1 MRYLLFFLATTLFW
15 TCNTT
20 ENPRPQGPL
29 PPGSEEPGDFSYLAL
44 GDSYTIGERV
54 PEGERYP
61 NQLADSLK
69 LRGIDLAPVDIVART
84 GWTTDELDEGINA
97 RTDLQDTYDLVSLL
111 IGVNNQFR
119 GWPIDE
125 YEEEFRGLLD
135 RAIAFAGGEKDR
147 VFIIS
152 IPDYA
157 FTPYGGGRTE
167 ISEGID
173 AFNAVNQAISEEYEI
188 SYFNI
193 TPISREGLD
202 KPELVASDGLHPSGA
217 QYARWVNLFVESVK
231 EKLEE

>member
-1 MRYLLFFLATTLFW
+1 MRYLSFVLVVILFW
-15 TCNTT
+15 ACNTT
-20 ENPRPQGPL
+20 EYPRPQGPL
-29 PPGSEEPGDFSYLAL
+29 PPLPEEPGVFSYLAL

-54 PEGERYP
+54 PEAQRYP

-69 LRGIDLAPVDIVART
+69 LRGIDLTPVDIVART
-84 GWTTDELDEGINA
+84 GWTTDELNDGIND
-97 RTDLQDTYDLVSLL
+97 RSDLQGSYDLVSLL

-125 YEEEFRGLLD
+125 YDTEFRGLLD
-135 RAIAFAGGEKDR
+135 RAIAFAGGEKNR
-147 VFIIS
+147 VFVIS

-157 FTPYGGGRTE
+157 FTPYGRGQTE

-173 AFNAVNQAISEEYEI
+173 DFNAVNKMITEEYGI
-188 SYFNI
+188 SYYNI

-202 KPELVASDGLHPSGA
+202 KPELVAADGLHPSGA
-217 QYARWVNLFVESVK
+217 QYARWVSSFVEAIK

>member
-1 MRYLLFFLATTLFW
+1 MRYLPFVLAITLFW

-20 ENPRPQGPL
+20 EYPSPQGPL
-29 PPGSEEPGDFSYLAL
+29 PPLPEEAGSFSYLAL

-54 PEGERYP
+54 PERERYP

-69 LRGIDLAPVDIVART
+69 LRGIDLNPVDIVART
-84 GWTTDELDEGINA
+84 GWTTDELNDGIDA
-97 RTDLQDTYDLVSLL
+97 RSDLQGSYDLVSLL

-135 RAIAFAGGEKDR
+135 RAIEFAGGEKDR
-147 VFIIS
+147 VFIVS

-157 FTPYGGGRTE
+157 FTPYGGGRSE

-173 AFNAVNQAISEEYEI
+173 AFNAVNRMIAEQYEI
-188 SYFNI
+188 SYFDI

-202 KPELVASDGLHPSGA
+202 KPELVATDGLHPSGV
-217 QYARWVNLFVESVK
+217 QYARWVSSFMESIK